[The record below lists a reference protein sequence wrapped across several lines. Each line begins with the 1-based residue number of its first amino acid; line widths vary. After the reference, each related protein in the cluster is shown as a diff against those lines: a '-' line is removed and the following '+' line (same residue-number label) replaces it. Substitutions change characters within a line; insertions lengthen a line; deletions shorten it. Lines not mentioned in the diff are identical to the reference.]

1 MLNHM
6 AGTNVGMY
14 LNLKLI
20 SYNIYNNNFLYSM
33 HMKLIFYWKERINSI
48 AHALTFL
55 YGTDIG

>member
-1 MLNHM
+1 M

-55 YGTDIG
+55 YGTDVG